1 MSKCKVK
8 FIQTNLSDLRRVK
21 ILTRTHVVIGI
32 YVTMKGY
39 CPLQLKGY
47 TFYTSYLRSKTIFM
61 SFRISDKNIGL
72 NIVAGVVGEEEG
84 DL

>member
-1 MSKCKVK
+1 M
-8 FIQTNLSDLRRVK
+8 
-21 ILTRTHVVIGI
+21 
-32 YVTMKGY
+32 
-39 CPLQLKGY
+39 
-47 TFYTSYLRSKTIFM
+47 SYLRSKTIFM

>member
-8 FIQTNLSDLRRVK
+8 SILTNLSDLRRVK
-21 ILTRTHVVIGI
+21 ILTRTNVVIGI

-39 CPLQLKGY
+39 CPLRLKGY
-47 TFYTSYLRSKTIFM
+47 TLYMSYLRSKTIFM